1 MAAESSFDIVSR
13 VDFQEV
19 RNAVQQTAKEIET
32 RFDFKGSKTQV
43 RLVGE
48 EIELSSKDDF
58 KLKSAYEVLQAKLVK
73 RGVSLKALQPG
84 KIEDAL
90 GASFRQRIRFQI
102 GIPIEKAREIVKMVK
117 TKKLKVQASIQG
129 DQVRISGKKKDDLQT
144 IIGLLRES
152 DLGIHMQFVN
162 YR

>member
-1 MAAESSFDIVSR
+1 MAAEHSFDIVSR

-19 RNAVQQTAKEIET
+19 RNAVQQATKEIQT
-32 RFDFKGSKTQV
+32 RFDFKGSKT
-43 RLVGE
+43 RINLVDE
-48 EIELSSKDDF
+48 EIELSATEEI
-58 KLKSAYEVLQAKLVK
+58 KLKSAYDVLQSKLVK

-84 KIEDAL
+84 NIEDAL
-90 GASFRQRIRFQI
+90 GATFRQRIRFQV
-102 GIPIEKAREIVKMVK
+102 GIPIEKAREIVKMIK
-117 TKKLKVQASIQG
+117 NKKLKVQASIQA
-129 DQVRISGKKKDDLQT
+129 DQVRVSAKKKDDLQT

>member
-1 MAAESSFDIVSR
+1 MTAEHSFDVVSK

-19 RNAVQQTAKEIET
+19 RNAVHQATKEIQT
-32 RFDFKGSKTQV
+32 RFDFKGSKTQI
-43 RLVGE
+43 RLVEE
-48 EIELSSKDDF
+48 EIELTSAEEM
-58 KLKSAYEVLQAKLVK
+58 KLRSAYDVLQSKLVK

-84 KIEDAL
+84 KIEEAF
-90 GASFRQRIRFQI
+90 GGTVRQNIQLQV
-102 GIPIEKAREIVKMVK
+102 GIPVEKAREIVKMIK
-117 TKKLKVQASIQG
+117 GTKLKVQSSIQG

>member
-1 MAAESSFDIVSR
+1 MAAESSFDIVSK

-19 RNAVQQTAKEIET
+19 RNAVQQTTKEIQT
-32 RFDFKGSKTQV
+32 RFDFKGSKTEV
-43 RLVGE
+43 KLVDE
-48 EIELSSKDDF
+48 EIELSSKDEL
-58 KLKSAYEVLQAKLVK
+58 KLKSAYDVLQTKLVK
-73 RGVSLKALQPG
+73 RGVPLKALQPG
-84 KIEDAL
+84 KVEDAL

-102 GIPIEKAREIVKMVK
+102 GIPIEKAREIVKMIK
-117 TKKLKVQASIQG
+117 AKKLKVQASIQG
-129 DQVRISGKKKDDLQT
+129 DQVRVSGKKKDELQS